1 MKKHE
6 VDMTSGNLFY
16 KIFIVS
22 LPLLLWGVVK
32 FFDNAAY

>member
-16 KIFIVS
+16 KIFIG
-22 LPLLLWGVVK
+22 LLMIIFLRKGEK
-32 FFDNAAY
+32 DEKLH